1 MKKIRFIIIASCIG
15 LLVSLSSCN
24 DFMEFPPTAK
34 YNMDSVFS
42 KYSSAYRLLSDM
54 YKFPV
59 PLNFDTRY
67 FGTGGSNTDP
77 GTRMAGGSFASAL
90 TDEGQS
96 FDVQQ
101 GYQVQR
107 YYYGN
112 VEPSTCAS
120 WNSSYKGEDDYAVK
134 WRTIRRAYLIL
145 NNIDRVP
152 DATFPTN
159 QNIAPQ
165 VQKDRI
171 KAECKIMIALVYFE
185 MWKRYGGVPVLKRE
199 FHADDDVSSFQIPRA
214 TLEETYMFISDM
226 LNDVITNYEGILPPK
241 TSVSDEFG
249 RFPMSFAYCL
259 KARLELYAASPL
271 YNTESPF
278 SKALGDKSN
287 LICFM
292 NYDRERWKKAA
303 DAATAAINYCTANGY
318 KVIDDPSGRENGM
331 NYTVANIEYPN
342 KGNTE
347 LIWGIIEAPYS
358 PNWQSFTFIRGL
370 ASPYGF
376 AANLVPV
383 NQIERYEKDTTVAGQ
398 YKSWNKQQSFDVPT
412 IASGTS
418 ANDGGK
424 IVAAAARSPYMGLD
438 PRFYASIVY
447 NGVPDYGTQPFVDMA
462 DAWVDTS
469 NGGAAYSN
477 LNGTFSYGKQRTTIL
492 HYVRKFTRGYEFNE
506 TTMYPINIYMRL
518 AELYLIRAEAL
529 NEYYGSPV
537 QQVYDDLNMIRARSG
552 MTAVLSGQSQS
563 EMRVTIAHERNIE
576 LFYEDQRWF
585 DLRRTLMSETMIPVN
600 IYKINIRKWYKK
612 TTSTWPYKITYDKEL
627 YATRVWFNKWY
638 MNPFPTQEVNKG
650 YGLIQNPGW

>member
-1 MKKIRFIIIASCIG
+1 MKKIKFILFSSFFS
-15 LLVSLSSCN
+15 LLLALSSCN
-24 DFMEFPPTAK
+24 DFMDFPPAIS
-34 YNMDSVFS
+34 YNVDSVFS

-54 YKFPV
+54 YRFPI

-67 FGTGGSNTDP
+67 FGTGGTTTEP
-77 GTRMAGGSFASAL
+77 GTRMGGGSFASAL

-120 WNSSYKGEDDYAVK
+120 WNSAYKGEDDYEVK
-134 WRTIRRAYLIL
+134 WRTIRKAYLIL

-152 DATFPTN
+152 DETFPTN

-165 VQKDRI
+165 VQKNRI

-185 MWKRYGGVPVLKRE
+185 MWKRYGGVPILNRE
-199 FHADDDVSSFQIPRA
+199 FRADDDVSTFQIQRA
-214 TLEETYMFISDM
+214 TLEETYTFISGL
-226 LNDVITNYEGILPPK
+226 LNDVMTNYEGILPAK
-241 TSVSDEFG
+241 ITVSDEFG
-249 RFPMSFAYCL
+249 RFPMAFAYSL

-271 YNTESPF
+271 YNTNSPY
-278 SKALGDKSN
+278 STALGDKSN

-303 DAATAAINYCTANGY
+303 DAATAAINYCNNNGY
-318 KVIDDPSGRENGM
+318 LLIDNPANRENGM

-347 LIWGIIEAPYS
+347 LIWGVIEAPYT

-376 AANLVPV
+376 AANLVPI

-398 YKSWNKQQSFDVPT
+398 YKSWDAQQTFNVPT

-424 IVAAAARSPYMGLD
+424 IVAEASRTPYMGLD

-447 NGVPDYGTQPFVDMA
+447 NGVPDYGRQPFVDMA
-462 DAWVDTS
+462 NAWVDNAS
-469 NGGAAYSN
+469 GGAYYSN
-477 LNGTFSYGKQRTTIL
+477 LNGTFSHGKQSTTIL

-506 TTMYPINIYMRL
+506 TTMYPINIYMRM

-529 NEYYGSPV
+529 NEYNSAPT
-537 QQVYDDLNMIRARSG
+537 QQVYDDLNKIRERSG
-552 MTAVLSGQSQS
+552 MVNVLSGQTQS
-563 EMRVTIAHERNIE
+563 DMRKTIAHERNIE
-576 LFYEDQRWF
+576 MFYEDQRWF
-585 DLRRTLMSETMIPVN
+585 DLRRTLMSETMIPVK

-612 TTSTWPYKITYDKEL
+612 TNSPWPYKITYDKEL

-638 MNPFPTQEVNKG
+638 MNPFPTVEVNKG

>member
-1 MKKIRFIIIASCIG
+1 MNKIKIILISTVVG
-15 LLVSLSSCN
+15 LLLSLSSCN

-34 YNMDSVFS
+34 FNADSVFS
-42 KYSSAYRLLSDM
+42 KYTSAYRLLSDM
-54 YKFPV
+54 YRFPI

-67 FGTGGSNTDP
+67 FGTGGTNTDP

-120 WNSSYKGEDDYAVK
+120 WNSSFKGEDDYAVK

-165 VQKDRI
+165 VQKERI
-171 KAECKIMIALVYFE
+171 KAECKLMIGLVYFE
-185 MWKRYGGVPVLKRE
+185 MWKRYGGVPILKRE
-199 FHADDDVSSFQIPRA
+199 FKADDDVTSFELPRA
-214 TLEETYMFISDM
+214 TLEETYTFISDM
-226 LNDVITNYEGILPPK
+226 LNDVMTNYEGILPAK
-241 TSVSDEFG
+241 ISVADEFG
-249 RFPMSFAYCL
+249 RFPMAFAYAL

-271 YNTESPF
+271 YNTDNPY

-303 DAATAAINYCTANGY
+303 DAATAAITYCTNNGY
-318 KVIDDPSGRENGM
+318 ALIDEPANRENGM
-331 NYTVANIEYPN
+331 NYTKANIEYPN

-358 PNWQSFTFIRGL
+358 PNWQSFTFMRGL

-383 NQIERYEKDTTVAGQ
+383 NQIERYEIDSTVAGQ
-398 YKSWNKQQSFDVPT
+398 FRSWNTQKSIPVP
-412 IASGTS
+412 AVPSGT
-418 ANDGGK
+418 AENDAGK
-424 IVAAAARSPYMGLD
+424 IVASAARTPYLGLD

-447 NGVPDYGTQPFVDMA
+447 NGVPDYGSQPFVDMA

-469 NGGAAYSN
+469 KGGAAYSAK
-477 LNGTFSYGKQRTTIL
+477 NGTFSSGKNKTTIL

-506 TTMYPINIYMRL
+506 KSMYPINIYMRM

-529 NEYYGSPV
+529 NEYNASPV
-537 QQVYDDLNMIRARSG
+537 QQVYDDLEDIRTRSG
-552 MTAVLSGQSQS
+552 MVNVLAGQDQAA
-563 EMRVTIAHERNIE
+563 MRNTIAHERNIE
-576 LFYEDQRWF
+576 MYYEDQRWF
-585 DLRRTLMSETMIPVN
+585 DLRRTLMSATKIPVD
-600 IYKINIRKWYKK
+600 IYKINIRKWYTK
-612 TTSTWPYKITYDKEL
+612 TSSPWPYKITYDKEL

-650 YGLIQNPGW
+650 YGLLQNPEW